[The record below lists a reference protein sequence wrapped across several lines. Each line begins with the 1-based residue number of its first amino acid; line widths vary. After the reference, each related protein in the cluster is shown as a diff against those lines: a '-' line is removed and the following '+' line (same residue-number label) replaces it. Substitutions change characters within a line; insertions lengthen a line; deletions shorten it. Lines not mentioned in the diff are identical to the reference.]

1 MAKSDPFVRF
11 HEFEETGMLVV
22 DGHEDI
28 AWNMQQF
35 KRDYLKSAAEIR
47 SIEVDTENPKHNG
60 NTLLGYPD
68 WIRGGVAVIFAT
80 LFAPPARR
88 RTGGWET
95 VCYSNQEEAARLYR
109 EQLDLYHQMED
120 TNPDKFRLI
129 GSKGSL
135 AEVLASWKADNPERL
150 IGLIP
155 LMEGADA
162 VTSPQR
168 LNEWY
173 EHGLRMVGLA
183 WAGTVYAGG
192 THEPGPISQAGF
204 ELMDVM
210 ASLGI
215 ILDIS
220 HLTERGCLQALE
232 YFPGTVIASHG
243 NPASLIRNSN
253 TPERHFSDDTIR
265 YLAERG
271 GVAGV
276 TAYNRFLRGDWKRSD
291 GRDEFSL
298 DTVADHIDYIC
309 QLTGSAAFVGLGSD
323 FDGGLGLEDTPYDLD
338 TVADLKLI
346 GNRLAARGYTSNDIE
361 AVLGQNWLNM
371 LEQSLP
377 E

>member
-1 MAKSDPFVRF
+1 MF
-11 HEFEETGMLVV
+11 VV

-28 AWNMQQF
+28 AWNMKQF
-35 KRDYLKSAAEIR
+35 ERDYLKSAAEIR
-47 SIEVDTENPKHNG
+47 AIEADTETPKHNG

-68 WIRGGVAVIFAT
+68 WIRGSVAVIFAT
-80 LFAPPARR
+80 LFVPPARR

-95 VCYSNQEEAARLYR
+95 VCYSNQEEAARLYW
-109 EQLDLYHQMED
+109 EQLDLYHRMED
-120 TNPDKFRLI
+120 KNPDKFRLI
-129 GSKGSL
+129 GSKRNL
-135 AEVLASWKADNPERL
+135 AEVLASWDGENPDKQ

-162 VTSPQR
+162 VTCPQR
-168 LNEWY
+168 LYDWY
-173 EHGLRMVGLA
+173 EHGLRMIGLA
-183 WAGTVYAGG
+183 WTGTVYAGG
-192 THEPGPISQAGF
+192 THEPGPISQAGYD
-204 ELMDVM
+204 LMDVM

-243 NPASLIRNSN
+243 NPASLIKNSD
-253 TPERHFSDDTIR
+253 TPERHFSDDTIHH
-265 YLAERG
+265 LAERG
-271 GVAGV
+271 GVVGV

-309 QLTGSAAFVGLGSD
+309 QLTGSAAYVGLGSD
-323 FDGGLGLEDTPYDLD
+323 FDGGLGLEDTPSDLD
-338 TVADLKLI
+338 TVADLQLI
-346 GNRLAARGYTSNDIE
+346 GNRLAARGFNSKNIE